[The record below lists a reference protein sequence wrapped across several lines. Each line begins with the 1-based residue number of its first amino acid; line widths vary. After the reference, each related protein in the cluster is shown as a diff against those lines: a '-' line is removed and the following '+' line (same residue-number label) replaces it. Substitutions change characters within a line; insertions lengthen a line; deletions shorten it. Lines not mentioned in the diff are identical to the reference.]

1 MAKAKKEKAQ
11 DLGDKDILKEYG
23 DVLHDP
29 SSIIDRPLE
38 IISIGPKL
46 DIALGGGVPEGSLFI
61 MTGPEKVGKTVTAL
75 TFCANAQKNHD
86 RKVYYANIEGR
97 LRKRDLNGI
106 SGLGLKPEEMQII
119 SSTEGNILSAEK
131 YLSIIDNIVHTKP
144 GSVAVVDSFSAL
156 SSEAELTGDLADHQV
171 MSVQKILAKFC
182 RRISNALPINRVT
195 VVGITHLM
203 ANLQRFGR
211 GKAKIEK
218 SGGALKYQVD
228 VKLHASHSQPLMQ
241 GDTQIG
247 QTVHWQITTSAIGPP
262 GQKVESHI
270 RYGKGIWKE
279 MELTDLLLD
288 FGLVSKSGSWINLPD
303 GEKVQGKVKLA
314 AYLEENPDEY
324 KKFEQQVFEMVGI
337 DNGNKI

>member
-1 MAKAKKEKAQ
+1 MN
-11 DLGDKDILKEYG
+11 KDIIKEYG
-23 DVLHDP
+23 NVLHDA
-29 SSIIDRPLE
+29 SSITERPLE
-38 IISIGPKL
+38 VISVGPKL

-75 TFCANAQKNHD
+75 SFCANAQQHHQ

-97 LRKRDLNGI
+97 LRKRDLEGI
-106 SGLGLKPEEMQII
+106 SGLILDPEKMQII

-156 SSEAELTGDLADHQV
+156 SSESELTGDLEDVQV

-195 VVGITHLM
+195 VVGVTHLM
-203 ANLQRFGR
+203 ANVQRFGR
-211 GKAKIEK
+211 GKSKIEK
-218 SGGALKYQVD
+218 SGSALKYQVD
-228 VKLHASHSQPLMQ
+228 VKLHATHSVPLMQ

-247 QTVHWQITTSAIGPP
+247 QTIHWQIATSAIGPP

-270 RYGKGIWKE
+270 RYGRGIWKE
-279 MELTDLLLD
+279 MEVADLLID
-288 FGLVSKSGSWINLPD
+288 FGLILKSGAWLKLPN
-303 GEKVQGKVKLA
+303 GEKIQGKANLA
-314 AYLEENPDEY
+314 KYLEDNPKEY
-324 KKFEQQVFEMVGI
+324 SDFKSQVFQMVGMESE
-337 DNGNKI
+337 D

>member
-131 YLSIIDNIVHTKP
+131 YLSIIDNIVHT
-144 GSVAVVDSFSAL
+144 
-156 SSEAELTGDLADHQV
+156 E
-171 MSVQKILAKFC
+171 
-182 RRISNALPINRVT
+182 N
-195 VVGITHLM
+195 
-203 ANLQRFGR
+203 
-211 GKAKIEK
+211 
-218 SGGALKYQVD
+218 
-228 VKLHASHSQPLMQ
+228 
-241 GDTQIG
+241 
-247 QTVHWQITTSAIGPP
+247 TS
-262 GQKVESHI
+262 
-270 RYGKGIWKE
+270 
-279 MELTDLLLD
+279 
-288 FGLVSKSGSWINLPD
+288 
-303 GEKVQGKVKLA
+303 
-314 AYLEENPDEY
+314 
-324 KKFEQQVFEMVGI
+324 
-337 DNGNKI
+337 